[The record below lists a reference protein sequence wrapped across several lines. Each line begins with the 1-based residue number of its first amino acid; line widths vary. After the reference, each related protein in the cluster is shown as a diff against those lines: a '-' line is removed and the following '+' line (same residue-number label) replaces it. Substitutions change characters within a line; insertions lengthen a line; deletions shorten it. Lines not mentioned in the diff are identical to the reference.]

1 MLDGRIKRAY
11 NLTTVGARSHAG
23 EIETMSKRIAP
34 FAFTASNG
42 YTVEICEYE
51 SASVRAPDGQ
61 RVGGFSGP
69 SRVWAAHHDCHRW
82 SNWAGEHASFR
93 QRGTKLN
100 VGSAK
105 GEHADAVVAAV
116 REQMAHHPAFGGRA

>member
-1 MLDGRIKRAY
+1 
-11 NLTTVGARSHAG
+11 
-23 EIETMSKRIAP
+23 MSKRITP

-42 YTVEICEYE
+42 YHVEIGEYE
-51 SASVRAPDGQ
+51 AAKVLSPDGEH
-61 RVGGFSGP
+61 VGGFSGP
-69 SRVWAAHHDCHRW
+69 SRVWANQHDCHAW
-82 SNWAGEHASFR
+82 SNWAGKHASFR

-116 REQMAHHPAFGGRA
+116 REQLAYHPNFAGRL